1 LVSIDARTHGY
12 SHDLGITDS
21 CGKDRAPFLVDDERE
36 SLCRQR
42 SGLVADV

>member
-12 SHDLGITDS
+12 PHDLGIIDC
-21 CGKDRAPFLVDDERE
+21 CGKDSASFLDVDERE
-36 SLCRQR
+36 SVCRQR